1 MAAKIVD
8 LYKKEGGNSKP
19 PGGVATKGGAKA
31 TKDYSPP
38 VSTSGKK

>member
-19 PGGVATKGGAKA
+19 LGGVTTKGGASA
-31 TKDYSPP
+31 TKQYSPP
-38 VSTSGKK
+38 TNSGKK